1 MLTLSR
7 QLVALD
13 MVCTELAEY
22 ASKVNGYN
30 NRVPLGYLHLLKQFC
45 LAIEQLS
52 ETANG
57 YKQFAFIAEVDK
69 FGLVLPITNT
79 RILSVYLR
87 LIEYVLDYYQATEK
101 IAGIIDSHFDDNAE
115 KRLQLLQ
122 TRAIRAK
129 AQFKIVVQA
138 LGKPDYQQFAHHLAL
153 PLSDWGWDALRL
165 ETQ

>member
-1 MLTLSR
+1 MLTLNR
-7 QLVALD
+7 QLVSLD

-22 ASKVNGYN
+22 ANKLNGPN
-30 NRVPLGYLHLLKQFC
+30 NLVPRSYLNLLKQFC

-52 ETANG
+52 ETATA

-69 FGLVLPITNT
+69 FGLALPITNT

-87 LIEYVLDYYQATEK
+87 LIEYVIDYYQASEK

-129 AQFKIVVQA
+129 AQFKTVVQA
-138 LGKPDYQQFAHHLAL
+138 LGKPDYQQFSSHLAL
-153 PLSDWGWDALRL
+153 PQSDWGWDALRL
-165 ETQ
+165 EIQ